1 MAARAA
7 WAATAPTLDPARLVF
22 LDETAVRTDLVRR
35 YGRGRAGERVIDHA
49 PDGRWH
55 TATCLCALRL
65 TGVTAPVLFDGP
77 LDGASFLAYIE
88 QALVPTLTPGD
99 IVILDNLS
107 VHKHLAA
114 RRAVEAAGATLW
126 FLPAYSPDLNPIELC
141 FAKLKTLLRTARC
154 RSYAAILDALAALL
168 PRFLPPECANYF
180 AACGYAR
187 ATGL

>member
-1 MAARAA
+1 MVARAA
-7 WAATAPTLDPARLVF
+7 WAAAAPRLDPARLVF

-55 TATCLCALRL
+55 TATCLCALRV

-88 QALVPTLTPGD
+88 QALVPTLTAGD
-99 IVILDNLS
+99 LVILDNLS
-107 VHKHLAA
+107 VHKSLAA
-114 RRAVEAAGATLW
+114 RQAVEAVGATLW

-141 FAKLKTLLRTARC
+141 FAKLKTLLRAARC
-154 RSYAAILDALAALL
+154 RSYAAIHDALAALL
-168 PRFLPPECANYF
+168 PRFLPGECANYF

-187 ATGL
+187 ARRS